1 MSEEC
6 LTSEAQPKSP
16 LVRGAWWLAGSLT
29 LLSLVPTT
37 GYFVTP
43 WIALRN
49 WSDQLSV
56 ALPLMQAAGMVL
68 LVWRWGRPRSARD
81 VRVLLVLNL
90 WSVGVAVLCGLHLLE
105 KSVALGIH
113 ALLRLSVAFLWGYSS
128 LGLVWVAWVMTTAK
142 PGQRFSRTSV
152 RMWFCT
158 VSILLTAEPASWWWL
173 HVGEQ
178 FSFPEELPPTAAGQ
192 LRIVSLGSS
201 TMLGHPYEPKFGIP
215 QMLAWRV
222 QQMYPDRKVVSEN
235 LAVAGQSLRDAILS
249 LKKLTHRPDLIVLYA
264 GQNEFMHR
272 MEECAEER
280 PQEFGWSDDV
290 LSRSPLFRA
299 VHVAFSRIS
308 IMRSFREGVLFGVIG
323 NRVASPVV
331 CDLRLRRFRHELTQ
345 LALYGQRQRIPMLW
359 YVPVSSE
366 SGFEPNRSWLPVGTS
381 QAQREEV
388 VHRRTEILSLM
399 QREEWSA
406 AADLC
411 RDGLR
416 QQPQFAEFHFRLAE
430 CLLKQNRA
438 DEAQQHFA
446 AALDNDGHPLRMI
459 HDYQRVLSEVAD
471 QFGIASVN
479 GEVTLRPHTPLGIL
493 DRSVIHD
500 NVHPTFRGFF
510 WLGQAGA
517 DRVFQTKLLAATF
530 GDPHSMPDVT
540 EADAAR
546 AFDIT
551 ATDVAVACRRIANGL
566 RWLSRLRFDSERRL
580 KDADEFEEWARLIE
594 ANEARSGERG
604 IESLEPVERAD
615 QP

>member
-6 LTSEAQPKSP
+6 VISEARPKSP
-16 LVRGAWWLAGSLT
+16 LLRGARWLTGVLT
-29 LLSLVPTT
+29 LLSLVPTV
-37 GYFVTP
+37 GYFVRSLV
-43 WIALRN
+43 ALRN

-56 ALPLMQAAGMVL
+56 AVPLVQVAGMLVL
-68 LVWRWGRPRSARD
+68 CLRWGRPRSARD
-81 VRVLLVLNL
+81 VGVFLSLNL
-90 WSVGVAVLCGLHLLE
+90 WSLGVAVLCGLHLLE

-128 LGLVWVAWVMTTAK
+128 LGLAWVAWVMMTAK

-152 RMWFCT
+152 RLWFST
-158 VSILLTAEPASWWWL
+158 VSILLTAEPVSWWLL
-173 HVGEQ
+173 HVGER
-178 FSFPEELPPTAAGQ
+178 FSFPEELPRAAAGE

-222 QQMYPDRKVVSEN
+222 QQMHPDRKVASEN

-280 PQEFGWSDDV
+280 PQAFGWCDDV
-290 LSRSPLFRA
+290 LLRSPLFRA
-299 VHVAFSRIS
+299 IHIAISRIS
-308 IMRSFREGVLFGVIG
+308 IMRTFREGIQFGAIG

-345 LALYGQRQRIPMLW
+345 LALFGQRQRIPMLW

-381 QAQREEV
+381 QAQREEIV
-388 VHRRTEILSLM
+388 RRWTEISNLM
-399 QREEWSA
+399 QREEWPA

-416 QQPQFAEFHFRLAE
+416 QQPQFAEFHFRLGE
-430 CLLKQNRA
+430 CLLKQDRA

-459 HDYQRVLSEVAD
+459 HDYQRVISEVAD
-471 QFGIASVN
+471 QFGIATVD
-479 GEVTLRPHTPLGIL
+479 GEKTLRPHTPLRIL

-517 DRVFQTKLLAATF
+517 DRVFQEKLLAATF
-530 GDPHSMPDVT
+530 GDPQPPPEVT

-546 AFDIT
+546 TFEIA
-551 ATDVAVACRRIANGL
+551 ASDVAVACRRIANGL

-580 KDADEFEEWARLIE
+580 KDADEFEEWARLID
-594 ANEARSGERG
+594 ANEARLGERG
-604 IESLEPVERAD
+604 IESLEPFERAD